1 LAMRR
6 RPDQLEAATR
16 STSWPRPFLGDVRNR
31 SGGAPGWPA
40 TTVEGEVSIMK
51 PTYLLYLAA
60 KAEEPATRCCDDR
73 VPQGY
78 RSSGAIDRPVAPRRW
93 ASKVRTAVPMSLR
106 VFRRSL
112 RLPVGAAADVGMPV
126 LRRDG
131 SRVGRLEDVMIG
143 LESGRA
149 RYAVAMQ
156 TKGAEV
162 ILLPDRAVRAESG
175 RRALIVDERALD
187 PDVRRAL
194 LAAS

>member
-1 LAMRR
+1 M
-6 RPDQLEAATR
+6 
-16 STSWPRPFLGDVRNR
+16 SV
-31 SGGAPGWPA
+31 
-40 TTVEGEVSIMK
+40 MK

-60 KAEEPATRCCDDR
+60 KMEQPVTRCCDDR

-78 RSSGAIDRPVAPRRW
+78 PLSRAIGRPAAPRRW
-93 ASKVRTAVPMSLR
+93 ASKVRTAVPISLR

-112 RLPVGAAADVGMPV
+112 RLPVGAATDVGVPV

-149 RYAVAMQ
+149 RYAVATQ
-156 TKGAEV
+156 RNGAEV
-162 ILLPDRAVRAESG
+162 ILLPDRAVRAGSE
-175 RRALIVDERALD
+175 RRALIVDERALH

>member
-1 LAMRR
+1 
-6 RPDQLEAATR
+6 
-16 STSWPRPFLGDVRNR
+16 
-31 SGGAPGWPA
+31 
-40 TTVEGEVSIMK
+40 MK
-51 PTYLLYLAA
+51 PTYLLYLVA
-60 KAEEPATRCCDDR
+60 KAEEPVTRCCDDR

-78 RSSGAIDRPVAPRRW
+78 RSSRAIDRPAAARRW

-131 SRVGRLEDVMIG
+131 SRVGRLEDVVIG

-149 RYAVAMQ
+149 RYAVATQ

-162 ILLPDRAVRAESG
+162 ILLPDRAVRTESG
-175 RRALIVDERALD
+175 RRALIVDEWALD

-194 LAAS
+194 VAAS